1 MLTKDELEQMRVVI
15 QSELEAVEK
24 RLTSKIETVDLKV
37 EASHTFNKQAH
48 TEMMET
54 LLDIGDINYQELQKD
69 LKDLKKRVEHLEGKQ
84 QN

>member
-1 MLTKDELEQMRVVI
+1 MLTKDELEQMRGVI
-15 QSELEAVEK
+15 QDELEAVEK
-24 RLTSKIETVDLKV
+24 RVTSKIETVDLKV
-37 EASHTFNKQAH
+37 KASRAFNKQAH

-69 LKDLKKRVEHLEGKQ
+69 LKDLKKRVEQLEGKQ